1 MCTVTIFY
9 KGEEDFVLT
18 SNRDEAPN
26 RISLNPDL
34 YNINDSELLFP
45 KDKQSDGTWIGASSN
60 NRSICLLNGGFEI
73 HKRELEYRKSRG
85 LVVKEFLLMKNIE
98 DALDYDYT
106 NIEPFTIVIVDWGVG
121 LKFCEIV
128 WDGNKAYF
136 KKLPLTNHIWS
147 SSTLY
152 NKEKKQ
158 IRNNWFEDF
167 KTENKLTSK
176 SLMEFHKTAG
186 KGNDDFGVVMDRGF
200 VKTTS
205 ITQIEK
211 TKDVVEMRF
220 HNLNTNESLVKSLNL
235 AQTINE

>member
-1 MCTVTIFY
+1 M
-9 KGEEDFVLT
+9 
-18 SNRDEAPN
+18 
-26 RISLNPDL
+26 
-34 YNINDSELLFP
+34 
-45 KDKQSDGTWIGASSN
+45 
-60 NRSICLLNGGFEI
+60 
-73 HKRELEYRKSRG
+73 
-85 LVVKEFLLMKNIE
+85 VKEFLLMKNIE

-200 VKTTS
+200 VKTIS